1 MEKEVMWRIILMKR
15 YDQIVINSLL
25 DNYEKS
31 KLRLGQNKVS
41 ITIKTRIE
49 DIIPKYHQPD
59 LFSDEYELLH
69 EQLKELETKELVSL
83 KWKKNKIDTII
94 DYVSLN
100 VEKINDAYHFVNR
113 RDLTDKEHDLLSLC
127 YENLNVSD
135 ISNSFLNHLIYL
147 LTEHNS
153 FKKYVDINDLD
164 KFKKELVLLEKITNN
179 KEELYV
185 RELSIKFFNDSKTA
199 EPLLN
204 KVCSLIREFSDNDFS
219 SYTNEELLE
228 EFNIYHNPSWI
239 MIKGKNYLQYPKINI
254 DNLSNGISFSS
265 KDINLLKWDKLKH
278 PSIILTVENL
288 TSFTRIDTKDKNV
301 IVLYLAGFANHVKCD
316 FLKKLYS
323 YYSNSNYYHFGDIDC
338 GGFKI
343 WKNLVNRTDIS
354 FKPIY
359 MDLNTI
365 KTNINYSKPLTK
377 NDIDTLS
384 LMKNDPFFINQASLF
399 DYMLDN
405 NIKLEQECIN
415 LNIDSLI

>member
-1 MEKEVMWRIILMKR
+1 MKR

-31 KLRLGQNKVS
+31 KLRLGQNKVN
-41 ITIKTRIE
+41 ITIKIRIE
-49 DIIPKYHQPD
+49 DIISKYHQPD
-59 LFSDEYELLH
+59 IFSDEYELLH
-69 EQLKELETKELVSL
+69 EQLKQLEKRKIVSL

-94 DYVSLN
+94 EYVSLN
-100 VEKINDAYHFVNR
+100 VEKINEAYLFVNR
-113 RDLTDKEHDLLSLC
+113 RDLTDKEHDLLTLC
-127 YENLNVSD
+127 YENLNISD
-135 ISNSFLNHLIYL
+135 ISNSFLNHLINL
-147 LTEHNS
+147 LTEHKS

-204 KVCSLIREFSDNDFS
+204 KVCCMIREFSDNDLY
-219 SYTNEELLE
+219 SYSNDELLE

-239 MIKGKNYLQYPKINI
+239 MIKGNNYLQYPKINI
-254 DNLSNGISFSS
+254 DNLYNGISFSS
-265 KDINLLKWDKLKH
+265 KDIHLLQWDKLHH

-288 TSFTRIDTKDKNV
+288 TSFTRIDTKEKD
-301 IVLYLAGFANHVKCD
+301 ILVLYLAGFANHVKCD
-316 FLKKLYS
+316 FLRKLYA
-323 YYSNSNYYHFGDIDC
+323 YYPNSTYYHFGDIDC

-343 WKNLVNRTDIS
+343 WKNLVNRTAIS
-354 FKPIY
+354 FIPIY

-365 KTNINYSKPLTK
+365 KTNINYGKTLTK
-377 NDIDTLS
+377 NDIDTLN
-384 LMKNDPFFINQASLF
+384 LMKTDPFFINQVSLF
-399 DYMLDN
+399 EFMLDN
-405 NIKLEQECIN
+405 NIKLEQECIY